1 MLIME
6 IKGNLSVEKW
16 IIDSPYKIYNSENEL
31 LAGLT
36 KIGSIGFYSTNL
48 WYRKDISTVI
58 PLASIEYVTNTVNNI
73 VNNSTII
80 NNISNSIINNI
91 TSVVINNILNS
102 QQLIDTIINTIVRNL
117 NVEIRSIKNR
127 KLFFAIDP
135 LLLPPVLPP
144 ITLPTVPQGCTPV
157 ASVNILGNMT
167 PLKGSTHTYTL
178 DVPNNQTVLSVYTI
192 VGGVL
197 NTSPYE
203 RTVQAT
209 WDLNFNGLA
218 SINVSV
224 GCDVPSL
231 KYDFNFFILQ

>member
-1 MLIME
+1 ME

-31 LAGLT
+31 IAGLT

-73 VNNSTII
+73 VNNTTI
-80 NNISNSIINNI
+80 
-91 TSVVINNILNS
+91 INNILNS

-178 DVPNNQTVLSVYTI
+178 DIPNNQTVLSVYTI